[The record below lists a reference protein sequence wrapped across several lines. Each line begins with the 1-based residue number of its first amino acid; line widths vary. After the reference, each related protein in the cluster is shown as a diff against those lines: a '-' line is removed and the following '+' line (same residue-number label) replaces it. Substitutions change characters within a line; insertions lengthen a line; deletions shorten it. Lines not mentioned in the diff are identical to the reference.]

1 MFAPQV
7 LKSKTPKGKVTSSA
21 NHQHSYKSLLFL
33 DSRQWSTFFTF
44 HPDIAKSCI
53 LTEEKLSCK
62 SDFLL
67 SC

>member
-7 LKSKTPKGKVTSSA
+7 LKSQTPKGKVTSSA

-44 HPDIAKSCI
+44 HPDIAKSYI
-53 LTEEKLSCK
+53 LTEEKPFCK
-62 SDFLL
+62 SDF
-67 SC
+67 